1 MAEKIHLDPDL
12 SPQDIME
19 RYGVSR
25 ATAFRARK
33 RGYVTVNYH
42 KQAGQSHARAST
54 SRRFQEL
61 IAIDE
66 LNLAGFNSMKQHR
79 FYDLKKGDTK
89 LYSAE
94 WQAFRREILQIRQKL
109 ERFLE
114 APSKDNLMA
123 IIKDPRVHQHLLFE
137 QQQKMLY
144 RLAKNMRVYEEELE
158 GARRK
163 VEELLSQL
171 EV

>member
-1 MAEKIHLDPDL
+1 MAEKIHLDPGL

-42 KQAGQSHARAST
+42 KQAGQSQALPST
-54 SRRFQEL
+54 SRRFLEL
-61 IAIDE
+61 IAVDE
-66 LNLAGFNSMKQHR
+66 LNQAGFDAMKQYR

-94 WQAFRREILQIRQKL
+94 WQSFRREILQIRQKL
-109 ERFLE
+109 KRFLE
-114 APSKDNLMA
+114 QPSKDNLVA
-123 IIKDPRVHQHLLFE
+123 IIEDPRVHQHLLFE
-137 QQQKMLY
+137 QQKKMLY
-144 RLAKNMRVYEEELE
+144 RLAKDMRVYEEELE
-158 GARRK
+158 GARGEVK
-163 VEELLSQL
+163 QLLSKL